1 MARMSRYNLLLSAWV
16 NEIRRELYGK
26 HGAPFLAQALGLP
39 SRTWLNYEP
48 GVTIPGLVILH
59 FIEITHA
66 HPHWLLTG
74 EGSKYL
80 DRS

>member
-1 MARMSRYNLLLSAWV
+1 MARMSRDNLLLSARV
-16 NEIRRELYGK
+16 SEIRRELYGE
-26 HGAPFLAQALGLP
+26 HGAPLLAQALGLP
-39 SRTWLNYEP
+39 ARTWLNYEM

-74 EGSKYL
+74 EGEKYTVF
-80 DRS
+80 